1 MSKEPRAQLR
11 SRGAIDTPSEGPQL
25 RTRDMLVALV
35 GAGFRSLGPKL
46 RGVHIGD
53 VYLLETPDHR

>member
-1 MSKEPRAQLR
+1 VAQ
-11 SRGAIDTPSEGPQL
+11 STPSEGPQL
-25 RTRDMLVALV
+25 RTRDTLVALV

-46 RGVHIGD
+46 RSVHIGD